1 MGNKEPFYQL
11 FMTTFAVTARKD
23 EEIQKEA
30 ASFENNPSKS
40 ASNSL
45 MSCSS
50 ISNSSTSIVESNDSF
65 ADSPM
70 HRVQAQRSQE
80 TNFVDKFI
88 NVFNIIKGGQLN
100 IARYKTDRIE
110 MSVTELIFRR
120 KRYVKTKSCVN
131 RKTVPFDINPPQD
144 LKGLMEAINVFN
156 AYSSS
161 PSDYFDPNSL
171 YKSIPVLHVT
181 TLQQNL
187 RQAFSFP
194 QLLQVLS

>member
-80 TNFVDKFI
+80 QTSS
-88 NVFNIIKGGQLN
+88 
-100 IARYKTDRIE
+100 T
-110 MSVTELIFRR
+110 
-120 KRYVKTKSCVN
+120 
-131 RKTVPFDINPPQD
+131 
-144 LKGLMEAINVFN
+144 
-156 AYSSS
+156 SSS
-161 PSDYFDPNSL
+161 TSS
-171 YKSIPVLHVT
+171 T
-181 TLQQNL
+181 
-187 RQAFSFP
+187 
-194 QLLQVLS
+194 